1 MNAKTTR
8 LLKEAR
14 SLFWPWCA
22 VIIASA
28 LRLVELSHS
37 VLMADG
43 PLREVRFFIEPISFL
58 GLFLGIP
65 LLAALSLGSEFQ
77 HRTLPLL
84 LSQPVNRMEIWSE
97 KFNVLIV
104 AVLSAA
110 LVSSFGWRAEFQQYS
125 VFRIGAGVWITIGAW
140 IIATIASATFWTLF
154 AKSTLGGLVLNL
166 GSHWL
171 IFVGGWS
178 LIEWIHPTRH
188 LPPTENT
195 TALSIAA
202 FVFLCYAGVMLWL
215 GRRAFARFQATGGM
229 ASEDLLT
236 AGPNVMPAGLTGWF
250 RCRPT
255 GAVLNLI
262 RKELRL
268 LRPLWLITLLAVLGW
283 ICLALFWV
291 VSDRRSA
298 DPSVRV
304 NLSTIIVT
312 VGFIIVIVIAILAG
326 SLSLGEERKSGT
338 HSWHMTL
345 PVSARRQWIVKLFT
359 ALLAGSVCAVLLP
372 VLVSNAGGFLSGSPT
387 MFVDPHTGWVWLL
400 TVLLL
405 TFASFWSACAVNGT
419 VGAVLWLVPLMLALS
434 FASGFGAWL
443 APELLALVVSRF
455 ELFAN
460 FAFTNAVSNIQL
472 FIPGAPR
479 MPFVLLLLVPTLL
492 LAVIQS
498 YRLFRTQL
506 QDSAL
511 SAVRYLLPLAIVAFL
526 CSFSLMAF
534 GDLVFHAKQQMWS
547 MFNETH
553 EAIEKIQPGTA
564 SLDATHPLQ
573 LTVEDLVKVAPLSE
587 RTQRWLRNSRISVA
601 SDKPPSAG
609 RDCCWR
615 NSRGFTSAADEVY
628 PWYLATIHLPSG
640 SVCTVSFH
648 AGRFHAGRVY
658 GRLGGVCK

>member
-22 VIIASA
+22 VIIAGA
-28 LRLVELSHS
+28 LRLGEQSRSNLMGGSPLS
-37 VLMADG
+37 G
-43 PLREVRFFIEPISFL
+43 VRFFIEPISFL
-58 GLFLGIP
+58 GTFLGIP
-65 LLAALSLGSEFQ
+65 LLAALSLGNEFQ
-77 HRTLPLL
+77 HQTLPLL

-97 KFNVLIV
+97 KFIVLVV

-110 LVSSFGWRAEFQQYS
+110 LVSCFGWRAEFQQYS
-125 VFRIGAGVWITIGAW
+125 AFPISATVWITVGAW
-140 IIATIASATFWTLF
+140 IIGTIASATFWTLF
-154 AKSTLGGLVLNL
+154 TKSTLGGLVLNL
-166 GSHWL
+166 GSYWL

-178 LIEWIHPTRH
+178 LIELIHPTRH

-202 FVFLCYAGVMLWL
+202 SVFLCYAAVMLWL
-215 GRRAFARFQATGGM
+215 GRRALERFQATGGM

-236 AGPNVMPAGLTGWF
+236 AGPNVVPGGLTGWL

-268 LRPLWLITLLAVLGW
+268 LRPLWLITLLALLGW
-283 ICLALFWV
+283 TCLTLFWV

-298 DPSVRV
+298 DPLVRV

-312 VGFIIVIVIAILAG
+312 AGFIIVIVIAILAG

-345 PVSARRQWIVKLFT
+345 PVSARRQWFIKLFT

-372 VLVSNAGGFLSGSPT
+372 AMVLNAGGFLSGSPT
-387 MFVDPHTGWVWLL
+387 MSVDPHTGWVWLL
-400 TVLLL
+400 SVLLL
-405 TFASFWSACAVNGT
+405 TFTSFWSACAVNGT
-419 VGAVLWLVPLMLALS
+419 VGAVLWLVPVMIALS

-460 FAFTNAVSNIQL
+460 FAFTNAVSNIE
-472 FIPGAPR
+472 FFDIGATR
-479 MPFVLLLLVPTLL
+479 MLFVLLLLGPTLL

-498 YRLFRTQL
+498 HRLFRTQR
-506 QDSAL
+506 QDSGL
-511 SAVRYLLPLAIVAFL
+511 SAIRYLLPLALMTFL
-526 CSFSLMAF
+526 CSFSLIAF
-534 GDLVFHAKQQMWS
+534 NEFVFHAKQQMWT
-547 MFNETH
+547 MFRETH
-553 EAIEKIQPGTA
+553 GAIEKLQPGTA

-587 RTQRWLRNSRISVA
+587 RTQRWLRNSRVSVA
-601 SDKPPSAG
+601 PDKPPSAA

-615 NSRGFTSAADEVY
+615 NSRGFTSASDEAY
-628 PWYLATIHLPSG
+628 PWYWATIHLPSG

-648 AGRFHAGRVY
+648 QGGHGH
-658 GRLGGVCK
+658 GRLGGVCE